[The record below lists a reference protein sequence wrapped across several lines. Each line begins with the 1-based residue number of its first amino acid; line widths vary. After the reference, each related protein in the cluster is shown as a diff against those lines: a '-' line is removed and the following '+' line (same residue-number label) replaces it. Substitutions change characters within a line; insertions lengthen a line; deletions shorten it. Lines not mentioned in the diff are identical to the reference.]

1 MIEKK
6 LVVIGLLGTTLD
18 QGSGPNRW
26 SRWRPT
32 IALCRHED
40 LLIHRLE
47 LLYPRKYAAL
57 SETVIADLR
66 QVSPETEVVPHV
78 VDFENAWD
86 LEEVYGGLLDFARRY
101 DFRPEHEDYLVHIT
115 TGTHIAQICLFLLAE
130 ARYLPAKL
138 IQTSPPTAA
147 DKGGPGSYAV
157 IDLDLSKYDRI
168 ASRFRREQQEG
179 LSHLK
184 QGIATRNKA
193 YNTLVERIEQVAVSS
208 RDPILLVGPTGAGKT
223 QLARRIYELKKAK
236 RQLDG
241 ELVAVN
247 CATMRGDAAMITLF
261 GHAKGAF
268 AGATEDR
275 PGLLKR
281 ADGGLLFLDDIAELG
296 PEEQAMLLRA
306 IEERSFY
313 PVGSDRENRSDFQ
326 LIAAADRDLSAE
338 LRSGQ
343 FREDLLARINLWTFH
358 LPGLRDRPE
367 DVAPNLDYELE
378 QCAAL
383 LNRNIRMED
392 TAREKFIK
400 FAASP
405 SAVWPGNFREFGAAV
420 RRMATLAPEGCIGVA
435 EAEAEI
441 ARLKAGWELL
451 APEAASPAR
460 PAAASMAADG
470 WTVRLLGP
478 DRAAEIDDFDRV
490 QLDEVLRVCHESP
503 SLSEAGR
510 RLFGVSRGKKKVA
523 NDADRLRKYLA
534 RFGVEWKDVQQARA

>member
-1 MIEKK
+1 MRSKK
-6 LVVIGLLGTTLD
+6 LVVVGMLGTTLD
-18 QGSGPNRW
+18 RGSGPNRW
-26 SRWRPT
+26 SLWRPT
-32 IALCRHED
+32 IALCQHED
-40 LLIHRLE
+40 LLIDRLE
-47 LLYPRKYAAL
+47 LLYPRKFEKLA
-57 SETVIADLR
+57 ETVIADLR
-66 QVSPETEVVPHV
+66 HVSPETEVVTHV
-78 VDFENAWD
+78 LDFEDPWD

-101 DFRPEHEDYLVHIT
+101 DFRPEREDYLVHIT
-115 TGTHIAQICLFLLAE
+115 TGTHIAQICMFLLSE
-130 ARYLPAKL
+130 ARYLPARL
-138 IQTSPPTAA
+138 IQTSPPTAEGR
-147 DKGGPGSYAV
+147 GGPGSFAL

-179 LSHLK
+179 LSYLK
-184 QGIATRNKA
+184 HGIATRNKA

-208 RDPILLVGPTGAGKT
+208 RDPILLVGPTGSGKT

-241 ELVAVN
+241 ELVVVN

-261 GHAKGAF
+261 GHVKGAF

-275 PGLLKR
+275 LGLLMR
-281 ADGGLLFLDDIAELG
+281 SDGGLLFMDDIAELG

-313 PVGSDRENRSDFQ
+313 PVGADRENQSDFQ

-338 LRSGQ
+338 LETGQ

-378 QCAAL
+378 RCAAT
-383 LNRNIRMED
+383 LNLNVRLED
-392 TAREKFIK
+392 TARDKFLK

-405 SAVWPGNFREFGAAV
+405 AALWPGNFRDFAAAV
-420 RRMATLAPEGCIGVA
+420 RRMATLAPDGQIGVR
-435 EAEAEI
+435 EVDAEI
-441 ARLKAGWELL
+441 ERLKATWQPLTPAVPAVE
-451 APEAASPAR
+451 APLPAT
-460 PAAASMAADG
+460 G
-470 WTVRLLGP
+470 WTLRLLGP
-478 DRAAEIDDFDRV
+478 DRTAEIDDFDRV
-490 QLDEVLRVCHESP
+490 QLDEVLRVCHDSP

-534 RFGVEWKDVQQARA
+534 RFGVDWKDVPRS